1 MTMVVEMMITTITSS
16 ALLAG
21 RQGAPLQAA
30 LHGAPSAPRPA
41 RASRLGELL
50 CRGVRRRGGGDRA
63 RGGGGGPEPSAD
75 GGALRR
81 AGRAVPHVVPPTPLG
96 REAER
101 GCGRHARGRGVRR
114 AGLPCSPTS
123 SGSALVQT
131 PPRGGVQPQ
140 ERWVFRGVVCVLP
153 GSLPYGFL
161 EQSVAGRRPHASC
174 LFPAFPRGGRCRL
187 LRLVKHN
194 LPTQTYLTVA
204 RAPAAPALCA
214 PLAGGAPKL
223 AALRYRSK

>member
-1 MTMVVEMMITTITSS
+1 MRMVVEMMITTITSS

-50 CRGVRRRGGGDRA
+50 CRGVRRGGGGDRA

-114 AGLPCSPTS
+114 AGLPCSPTF

-140 ERWVFRGVVCVLP
+140 ERWVFRGVVCVLE
-153 GSLPYGFL
+153 GAFHTALDG
-161 EQSVAGRRPHASC
+161 ECVAIAVAGALPSPG
-174 LFPAFPRGGRCRL
+174 LFPAFPRGDRCRL

-194 LPTQTYLTVA
+194 LKIT
-204 RAPAAPALCA
+204 
-214 PLAGGAPKL
+214 
-223 AALRYRSK
+223 LR

>member
-1 MTMVVEMMITTITSS
+1 MRIVVEMMITTITSS

-50 CRGVRRRGGGDRA
+50 CRGVRRGGGGDRA

-114 AGLPCSPTS
+114 AGLPSPTS

-131 PPRGGVQPQ
+131 PPRAVCSPQ
-140 ERWVFRGVVCVLP
+140 ELGVPRRCVVRSQGT
-153 GSLPYGFL
+153 GSPPYGFRA
-161 EQSVAGRRPHASC
+161 VGCGRRALLVPLPS
-174 LFPAFPRGGRCRL
+174 AFPRRFAPTQTY
-187 LRLVKHN
+187 N
-194 LPTQTYLTVA
+194 LPTQKHTA
-204 RAPAAPALCA
+204 CCFCALVE
-214 PLAGGAPKL
+214 
-223 AALRYRSK
+223 